1 MSIAFV
7 HKPWRAEFKR
17 LEGAYSTA
25 TMRSYYS
32 DVEAFENWCQ
42 LQRVEP
48 FPASVDLVCRFLE
61 EQGKTKA
68 PSTVR
73 RRLYAI
79 RKVHRLL
86 RLPDP
91 THDEDINLAFR
102 RVRRLRAARP
112 KQAKGL
118 TAPHLKRLLAFQPD
132 TLLGLRNRAMLS
144 LGYELLTRRSEL
156 VALRDDD
163 LEIRPDGTLRIL
175 IRRSKTDQ
183 AGLGR
188 LAFTSRNTASLV
200 TEWQMRRGDHTA
212 WLFCPVY
219 QGKAVDRSLECH
231 SVKRVIKEAAE
242 LAGFSQEDVDQF
254 SGHSM
259 RVGAAQD
266 LLTRGVD
273 TVGIMRA
280 GGWKSLSVL
289 ARYLEQAEHNVWA

>member
-1 MSIAFV
+1 
-7 HKPWRAEFKR
+7 
-17 LEGAYSTA
+17 
-25 TMRSYYS
+25 
-32 DVEAFENWCQ
+32 
-42 LQRVEP
+42 
-48 FPASVDLVCRFLE
+48 
-61 EQGKTKA
+61 
-68 PSTVR
+68 
-73 RRLYAI
+73 
-79 RKVHRLL
+79 
-86 RLPDP
+86 
-91 THDEDINLAFR
+91 
-102 RVRRLRAARP
+102 
-112 KQAKGL
+112 
-118 TAPHLKRLLAFQPD
+118 
-132 TLLGLRNRAMLS
+132 MLS

-163 LEIRPDGTLRIL
+163 LEERADGTLRIL

-219 QGKAVDRSLECH
+219 QDKGVDRSLECH

-242 LAGFSQEDVDQF
+242 LAGFSKEEVDQF

-266 LLTRGVD
+266 LLTRGID